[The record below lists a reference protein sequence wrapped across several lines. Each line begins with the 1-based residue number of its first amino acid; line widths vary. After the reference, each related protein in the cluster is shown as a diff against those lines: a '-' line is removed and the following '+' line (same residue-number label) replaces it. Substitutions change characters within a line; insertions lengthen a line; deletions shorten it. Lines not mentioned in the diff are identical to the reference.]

1 MMKDRKDPGTGEKQ
15 DEMAEQVAH
24 RAEASVNDADILGA
38 HDAGSRSATD
48 RRVEGLLRIIGLQD
62 GNDRELTEEEVEL
75 IFDLA
80 EAEPVS
86 EERLAGIREGVLRR
100 RFGTTPV
107 ANESSTEASS
117 VVASSIAEAQM
128 ASVKAPSE
136 PASVRP
142 SLVRHCSSLNL
153 RLADVAT
160 ELHLDAQTL
169 FELDRG
175 AAREV
180 PRALIAAA
188 AATLRIDRGEVARCL
203 APGHRDV
210 PRMAA
215 HGRRGAKFAEPAT
228 LRDFLEIIEASKLG
242 EEDKRHWRQ
251 VVAAES
257 ASIAQAPEQS

>member
-1 MMKDRKDPGTGEKQ
+1 MTKDRTGPGTGEKQ
-15 DEMAEQVAH
+15 DEITEQIAH
-24 RAEASVNDADILGA
+24 RAEVAASDADLARA

-62 GNDRELTEEEVEL
+62 GNDRELTEEEAEL
-75 IFDLA
+75 IFDVA

-86 EERLAGIREGVLRR
+86 QERLARIREGVLRR

-107 ANESSTEASS
+107 ATHTSTEASP
-117 VVASSIAEAQM
+117 VVASSVAEAQV

-142 SLVRHCSSLNL
+142 SLVRHCSSLNR
-153 RLADVAT
+153 RLSDVAT
-160 ELHLDAQTL
+160 ELRLDSQTL

-180 PRALIAAA
+180 PGALIAAA
-188 AATLRIDRGEVARCL
+188 AATLRIGRDEVARCL
-203 APGHRDV
+203 APGLRDV

-215 HGRRGAKFAEPAT
+215 HGRRGARIAEPAT

-257 ASIAQAPEQS
+257 ARIARAPEQS

>member
-24 RAEASVNDADILGA
+24 RAEVAANDADLAGA
-38 HDAGSRSATD
+38 HDSGSRSVTI
-48 RRVEGLLRIIGLQD
+48 RRVEGLLRIIGMQD
-62 GNDRELTEEEVEL
+62 GNDRELTEEEAEL

-86 EERLAGIREGVLRR
+86 EERLARIREGVLRR

-107 ANESSTEASS
+107 ATGTSTEASP
-117 VVASSIAEAQM
+117 VVASSITESQV

-142 SLVRHCSSLNL
+142 SLVRHCSSLNR
-153 RLADVAT
+153 RLSDVAT

-169 FELDRG
+169 FALDRG

-188 AATLRIDRGEVARCL
+188 AATLRINRDEVARCL
-203 APGHRDV
+203 APVGRDV

-215 HGRRGAKFAEPAT
+215 HGRRGAKVAEPAP
-228 LRDFLEIIEASKLG
+228 LRDFLAIIEASKLG
-242 EEDKRHWRQ
+242 EETKRHWRQ
-251 VVAAES
+251 VVATES
-257 ASIAQAPEQS
+257 AGNAQGSEQS

>member
-1 MMKDRKDPGTGEKQ
+1 MMKDRKDPRTGEKQ
-15 DEMAEQVAH
+15 DEVVA
-24 RAEASVNDADILGA
+24 ANDVTHAGA
-38 HDAGSRSATD
+38 HDAGSRSAAD

-62 GNDRELTEEEVEL
+62 GNDRELTEQEAEL

-86 EERLAGIREGVLRR
+86 DERLARIREGVLRR

-107 ANESSTEASS
+107 AEESPTEASP
-117 VVASSIAEAQM
+117 VAASSIAEAQV
-128 ASVKAPSE
+128 ASLKAASE

-142 SLVRHCSSLNL
+142 SLVQHCSSLKR

-160 ELHLDAQTL
+160 ELHLDSQTL

-175 AAREV
+175 AARAV
-180 PRALIAAA
+180 PRALIEAA
-188 AATLRIDRGEVARCL
+188 AATLRLDRDEVARCL
-203 APGHRDV
+203 APGGRDV

-215 HGRRGAKFAEPAT
+215 HGRRGAKVAEPAP
-228 LRDFLEIIEASKLG
+228 LRDFLEVIEASKLG

-257 ASIAQAPEQS
+257 AGSAPGPEQS